1 MIPVAIDVPKPPVV
15 EKFIPYGPARTKQMA
30 RYSYRHYGV
39 RTAALPDP
47 KVIVL
52 HYTVSRNWQSPWN
65 LFASNSPAPGPA
77 GSRPESPGGCTH
89 FLVAKSG
96 KIIQLAPL
104 STMCRHAIGINDRAI
119 GIEFVE
125 MRSASNIL
133 ARPKQVQAGLALVRW
148 LQAQTG
154 IETNNVIGH
163 RMVNNSPYF
172 HEQVPGW
179 RNDHT
184 DWSAGQVRTF
194 RAQL

>member
-1 MIPVAIDVPKPPVV
+1 
-15 EKFIPYGPARTKQMA
+15 
-30 RYSYRHYGV
+30 
-39 RTAALPDP
+39 
-47 KVIVL
+47 
-52 HYTVSRNWQSPWN
+52 
-65 LFASNSPAPGPA
+65 
-77 GSRPESPGGCTH
+77 
-89 FLVAKSG
+89 
-96 KIIQLAPL
+96 
-104 STMCRHAIGINDRAI
+104 
-119 GIEFVE
+119 

-154 IETNNVIGH
+154 IETNNVIGP